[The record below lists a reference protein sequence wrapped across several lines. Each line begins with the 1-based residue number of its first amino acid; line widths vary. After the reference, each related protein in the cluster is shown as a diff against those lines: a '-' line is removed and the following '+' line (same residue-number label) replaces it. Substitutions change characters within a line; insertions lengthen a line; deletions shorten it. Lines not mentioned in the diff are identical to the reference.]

1 MMRVRDKPVRAEQTT
16 MIRSLRRSLAG
27 AVLVVGV
34 PAALSAQTT
43 VTMDDAMALA
53 RTDTPSA
60 RAMSAGVAEAI
71 ARVAQARARL
81 LPRVDITE
89 SVQRGNEPVFVFS
102 TLLSQRRFMPANF
115 DVQNLNDP
123 AAETNIRTAVAMT
136 QPVYDAA
143 AARGV
148 RSAELQRDLATVDQR
163 RGTQDL
169 ALAAA
174 RSFVQVLRL
183 EAAERASVAAVAAA
197 ESDLERTQQRRDV
210 GLVTDA
216 DVLALEVHLAD
227 SRQRQIATSGDLVVA
242 RLELAEALG
251 LPLDQPV
258 VLVKPSP
265 AAAPAD
271 MASLT
276 RQALDARPERHQAE
290 IQIQLAEN
298 ERRLAQAAFLPRVGI
313 DTAWEF
319 NGSRWST
326 QRSGWI
332 VGARV
337 ELNVFNGLADRARV
351 SAARQAEA
359 RTAADRDRIERRI
372 EVDVR
377 TAVTRVTA
385 AQARETAGRASLA
398 QARDSQRIVRD
409 RYDAGLATIT
419 DVLRAAEAV
428 FDAEARATAAEMD
441 TILETVAL
449 NRAAGRL

>member
-1 MMRVRDKPVRAEQTT
+1 

-27 AVLVVGV
+27 ALLVVGV
-34 PAALSAQTT
+34 PATLSAQMT
-43 VTMDDAMALA
+43 VTLEDAMARA
-53 RTDTPSA
+53 RADTPSA
-60 RAMSAGVAEAI
+60 RAIAAGVAEAT
-71 ARVAQARARL
+71 ARVTQARARF

-115 DVQNLNDP
+115 DVHNLNDP
-123 AAETNIRTAVAMT
+123 AAETNIRTAVAVT

-143 AARGV
+143 AALGV
-148 RSAELQRDLATVDQR
+148 RAAELQRDLAAVDQR

-183 EAAERASVAAVAAA
+183 EAAERASAAAVAAA
-197 ESDLERTQQRRDV
+197 ESDLERARQRRDV
-210 GLVTDA
+210 GLVTNA

-227 SRQRQIATSGDLVVA
+227 SQQRQIATSGDLVVA
-242 RLELAEALG
+242 RLELTEALG
-251 LPLDQPV
+251 LPLDRPI
-258 VLVKPSP
+258 VLVKPPP

-276 RQALDARPERHQAE
+276 RQALETRPERQRAE
-290 IQIQLAEN
+290 IEIRLAEN
-298 ERRLAQAAFLPRVGI
+298 DRRLAQAAFFPRVGI

-332 VGARV
+332 VGAAIDV
-337 ELNVFNGLADRARV
+337 NVFNGFADRARV
-351 SAARQAEA
+351 SAARQAET
-359 RTAADRDRIERRI
+359 RTAAERDRIERRI

-377 TAVTRVTA
+377 SAAARVA
-385 AQARETAGRASLA
+385 AARARETVGRASLA
-398 QARDSQRIVRD
+398 QARESQRIVRD
-409 RYDAGLATIT
+409 RYDAGLATVT

-428 FDAEARATAAEMD
+428 FDAEARATGAEMD